1 VTVSDQSGPAIG
13 DIVVRREEDSQ
24 RHGMTLLAI
33 DYVATDNCSGVS
45 TALFASGRD
54 DDRVEVV
61 DAHHVLVKGGHSRG
75 GDDDDRHQVR
85 LTIVATDEIGNQS
98 ERSVT
103 IGGRSKDR

>member
-1 VTVSDQSGPAIG
+1 
-13 DIVVRREEDSQ
+13 
-24 RHGMTLLAI
+24 
-33 DYVATDNCSGVS
+33 
-45 TALFASGRD
+45 
-54 DDRVEVV
+54 
-61 DAHHVLVKGGHSRG
+61 VLVKGGHGRG